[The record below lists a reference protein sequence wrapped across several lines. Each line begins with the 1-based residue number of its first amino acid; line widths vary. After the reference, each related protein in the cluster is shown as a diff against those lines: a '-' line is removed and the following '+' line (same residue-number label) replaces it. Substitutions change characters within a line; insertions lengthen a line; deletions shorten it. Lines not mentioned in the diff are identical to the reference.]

1 MVLKQI
7 DEDRV
12 RDLVVDLEG
21 AGTVRERL
29 FRIGAA
35 ALTAP
40 ELLGLVLRDGAGR
53 EAADEDAFELSRRVL
68 DTFGGVR
75 RTASRTVA
83 ELMEVPGIGTARAE
97 RLKATFGL
105 VRALA
110 EEELPR
116 GATVRASRDIFERYG
131 PIFRDVKREEFHT
144 ILLDGKNRVIR
155 EERVS
160 MGSLTASIV
169 HPREVFN
176 AAIRDSADA
185 VVFVHNHPSGDPE
198 PSAEDLEITDRL
210 VSVGRL
216 LGIRVLDHIIVGD
229 GCYSSFHEKG
239 LIDGD

>member
-176 AAIRDSADA
+176 AAIRDSPAA
-185 VVFVHNHPSGDPE
+185 VVFVHTHPSGDPE

-216 LGIRVLDHIIVGD
+216 LGIRVLD
-229 GCYSSFHEKG
+229 
-239 LIDGD
+239 